1 MNGNLPIRKKIR
13 LKKYDYSKKGMYFVT
28 ICIKNRI
35 EILGN
40 IDNNKIKLTK
50 EGIIVQ
56 NYIEYIEKIF
66 KSVIIDDY
74 IIMPNHIH
82 IIISIINNNEVTLS
96 RIIRQYKEIV
106 TKKIRYSIWQKSYY
120 EHIIRDEKEYY
131 KIKKYIQNN
140 VLNWKQDKYF

>member
-28 ICIKNRI
+28 ICIRNRI

-131 KIKKYIQNN
+131 KINKYIQNN